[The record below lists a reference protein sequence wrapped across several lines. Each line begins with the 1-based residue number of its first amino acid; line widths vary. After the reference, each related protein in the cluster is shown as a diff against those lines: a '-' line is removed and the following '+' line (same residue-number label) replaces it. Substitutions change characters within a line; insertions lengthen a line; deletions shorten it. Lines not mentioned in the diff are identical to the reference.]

1 MDRFMTAQEI
11 ADAAQRLGLSC
22 VPHTKRA
29 VNMRAKR
36 EFWEE
41 FEQFARKRSGAVGGG
56 GIEYHVSLLPDA
68 MQSALLGEVSK
79 LVAVTS
85 AAQTRAVEVAKREVL
100 DTTDLTARQRQVMN
114 ARSQVLS
121 TIENVQIAEGN
132 TRSRTVDL
140 FVESATNFDL
150 DVSIL
155 VAANDRRNEGTP
167 ISRRTILRWFQSRE
181 KSGIAALAP
190 KATKERRNPCM
201 VLGISQALRPSAKAH
216 HD

>member
-79 LVAVTS
+79 SVAVTS

-114 ARSQVLS
+114 ARSQVLNA
-121 TIENVQIAEGN
+121 IENVQIAEGN
-132 TRSRTVDL
+132 TRSRTVGL
-140 FVESATNFDL
+140 FIEDTTDFGIDH
-150 DVSIL
+150 DIL
-155 VAANDRRNEGTP
+155 AIANDRGNKTTIHRA
-167 ISRRTILRWFQSRE
+167 TILRWFQYGE
-181 KSGIAALAP
+181 KAGFSALAQQ
-190 KATKERRNPCM
+190 AT
-201 VLGISQALRPSAKAH
+201 
-216 HD
+216 

>member
-79 LVAVTS
+79 SVAVTS

-114 ARSQVLS
+114 ARSQVLNA
-121 TIENVQIAEGN
+121 IENVQIAEGN
-132 TRSRTVDL
+132 TRSRTVGL
-140 FVESATNFDL
+140 FIEDTTDFGIDH
-150 DVSIL
+150 DIL
-155 VAANDRRNEGTP
+155 AIANDRGHKT
-167 ISRRTILRWFQSRE
+167 TIHRATTLRWFQYGE
-181 KSGIAALAP
+181 KAGFSALAQQ
-190 KATKERRNPCM
+190 AT
-201 VLGISQALRPSAKAH
+201 
-216 HD
+216 